1 MSSDTARNVRLFP
14 AELLTIVL
22 THFAGD
28 LQCEGVIL
36 RSPSPVALEDRNPE
50 ELTPDE
56 LRQFMRNFQERREAE
71 QRVKREH
78 AVKRERP
85 HVDECEM
92 GSDRKRRRFAEHVD
106 LTED

>member
-1 MSSDTARNVRLFP
+1 M
-14 AELLTIVL
+14 LTCFV
-22 THFAGD
+22 GD
-28 LQCEGVIL
+28 LQREGVIP
-36 RSPSPVALEDRNPE
+36 RSPSPVALEDRNPD

-71 QRVKREH
+71 QCVKREY

-85 HVDECEM
+85 QGDECGT
-92 GSDRKRRRFAEHVD
+92 GSERKRRGPAEHID